1 MTPLHTL
8 LDQTWVHNLGW
19 TLVQFLWQGTV
30 ISVAY
35 AILRALVARS
45 LTARARYAMACA
57 TLALMTA
64 APVAT
69 FLLRPTLALDA
80 PLTAWPLP
88 SPGAWEPLLPWLV
101 AAWFTGA
108 AIFSLRLL
116 TGWSATTR
124 LRTRGVRPAPP
135 EWQQKLDRLIHQ
147 LRVSRPARLLVSS
160 LVEVPTV
167 VGWLRPVIL
176 MPVGALTGL
185 PAAHIE
191 ALLAHELAHVR
202 RRDYLVNILQSVA
215 EAVLFYHP
223 AVWWISGEIRTEREL
238 SCDDIAVAAC
248 GDALTYA
255 RALAE
260 LESQRPAHREPAL
273 AATGAPL
280 LLRIRRLIGHPAGAS
295 HTLPGPGAALAMS
308 VLWLAGIGAMV
319 AHGAP
324 VRPPST
330 PRPAVAQTMPAIQP
344 SPPDPTPA
352 PAPVEVSQARRPILN
367 SLLFSPYGP
376 APRPQAAP
384 APQPEPASISGTA
397 TDAATGLPVKKVQV
411 LLQNPSNRYGTMTDD
426 AGKFSVEVEPGSY
439 IVTAARIGYLSA
451 TFGAPDGLLSS
462 TFRVNIEEGE
472 SRTDIDFK
480 LRPQGVI
487 TGRVVNADGEP
498 VPNIVVAP
506 MTVRYAGGQRRL
518 LPAGSQL
525 TDERGEYRVFGLAPG
540 TYYVSA
546 SGRAAAARSGERAT
560 SIATY
565 YPGTLD
571 PQSALTVTV
580 ASGRTT
586 AGIDLT
592 IVDARTT
599 SVRGR
604 VQNLTGITD
613 TPISLTL
620 TPASEFRSL
629 SPTQA
634 TTGPDGRFELR
645 GVLPGSYLL
654 SAQMRRTTNHLLRAS
669 VPIVVGTDPLDNVA
683 VTLTAG
689 LNITGTVRLEPGSDA
704 SLGLHGIS
712 LRLGPSD
719 GVIVAGNIPPTVQLA
734 EDGGFTLQAIN
745 PERYRIM
752 LNPMPAG
759 YYIKSARIGPVD
771 ALETGL
777 DLTQGAAGPLEI
789 VLSPNGGSVN
799 GVVRDDRD
807 QPVSPA
813 IVALIPDSPVR
824 RTQSQWYGQTA
835 VDASG
840 TYSFTG
846 LTPGDYHLVAVP
858 RLLPGMLTDP
868 AFLRQ
873 VDPQATKV
881 TIREGRA
888 ETVDLKRIPQPE

>member
-1 MTPLHTL
+1 MT
-8 LDQTWVHNLGW
+8 LDALVNQQWVHDLGW
-19 TLVQFLWQGTV
+19 TLIQFLWQGTV

-35 AILRALVARS
+35 AILRALIARS
-45 LTARARYAMACA
+45 VTARTRYTLACA
-57 TLALMTA
+57 TLAGMTA
-64 APVAT
+64 APIAT

-101 AAWFTGA
+101 AAWFAGA
-108 AIFSLRLL
+108 AVFSLRLL
-116 TGWSATTR
+116 GGWRATTR
-124 LRTRGVRPAPP
+124 LRTHGVRPAPP
-135 EWQQKLDRLIHQ
+135 EWQQKLSDLIHE
-147 LRVSRPARLLVSS
+147 LRVSRPAHLLVSS

-202 RRDYLVNILQSVA
+202 RLDYLVNILQSIA
-215 EAVLFYHP
+215 EAILFYHP
-223 AVWWISGEIRTEREL
+223 AVWWLSDEIRTEREL

-280 LLRIRRLIGHPAGAS
+280 LMRIRRLIGHAPSAS

-324 VRPPST
+324 VPQPT
-330 PRPAVAQTMPAIQP
+330 PRPAAAQSMPAIQP
-344 SPPDPTPA
+344 SPQPA
-352 PAPVEVSQARRPILN
+352 PAPVETAQARRPILN
-367 SLLFSPYGP
+367 TLLFSPYGP
-376 APRPQAAP
+376 APKPQAAT
-384 APQPEPASISGTA
+384 APEPKPASLSGTI
-397 TDAATGLPVKKVQV
+397 TDAVTELPLKKVQV
-411 LLQNPSNRYGTMTDD
+411 VVQDPPNRYGTMTDD
-426 AGKFSVEVEPGSY
+426 AGKFSIEVAPGAYMIS
-439 IVTAARIGYLSA
+439 ASRIGYLSA
-451 TFGAPDGLLSS
+451 TFGAPDGLLARS
-462 TFRVNIEEGE
+462 RVEVDAGQA
-472 SRTDIDFK
+472 RTDIDFK
-480 LRPQGVI
+480 LRPHGVI
-487 TGRVVNADGEP
+487 TGRLVNADGEP
-498 VPNIVVAP
+498 VPNMVVAP
-506 MTVRYAGGQRRL
+506 MTIRYAGGQRRL
-518 LPAGSQL
+518 LPAGSSI
-525 TDERGEYRVFGLAPG
+525 TDDRGQYRVIGLTPG

-546 SGRAAAARSGERAT
+546 ADRASAVAAGQSTAAVVT
-560 SIATY
+560 TY

-571 PQSALTVTV
+571 PQSALTVAV

-586 AGIDLT
+586 EGIDLT
-592 IVDARTT
+592 MVDAQTT

-604 VQNLTGITD
+604 VENLTGITD

-620 TPASEFRSL
+620 TSASEFRSL
-629 SPTQA
+629 SPIQ
-634 TTGPDGRFELR
+634 TTAGRDGRFELR

-654 SAQMRRTTNHLLRAS
+654 SAQMRRTMNHLLRAS
-669 VPIVVGTDPLDNVA
+669 VPIVVGTDPLDSVA
-683 VTLTAG
+683 ITLTAG
-689 LNITGTVRLEPGSDA
+689 LEISGTVRLEPGSDA
-704 SLGLHGIS
+704 ALDLHSIS

-719 GVIVAGNIPPTVQLA
+719 GVIVAGDIPPVVQLA
-734 EDGGFTLQAIN
+734 EDGSFALQAIN

-759 YYIKSARIGPVD
+759 YYIKSARAGTVD

-777 DLTQGAAGPLEI
+777 DLTQGAAGPLDI
-789 VLSPNGGSVN
+789 VLSPNGGSIS

-824 RTQSQWYGQTA
+824 RTQSQWYQQTA
-835 VDASG
+835 AEASG
-840 TYSFTG
+840 TYSFNG
-846 LTPGDYHLVAVP
+846 LTPGDYRLVAVP
-858 RLLPGMLTDP
+858 RLLPGTLTDP

-881 TIREGRA
+881 TIREGQA
-888 ETVDLKRIPQPE
+888 ETVNLKRIPQPE